1 LGTFL
6 RERNVLSQNVPRPT
20 PGTSRDKRGHVSK
33 CPCPDKNRRAKLE
46 NVQMSDNVIDAT
58 EQFKRRADEAH
69 KRKIPEPELSEQFE
83 AASLTPDN
91 RHSRS

>member
-1 LGTFL
+1 
-6 RERNVLSQNVPRPT
+6 
-20 PGTSRDKRGHVSK
+20 
-33 CPCPDKNRRAKLE
+33 
-46 NVQMSDNVIDAT
+46 MSDNVIDAT